1 MFLIV
6 IRRLS
11 SSVHC
16 SSHPLLRVKAYTVT
30 RPPIERITRPD
41 YNSTTPSDTSTR
53 TTRSIS
59 FSYFSPYC
67 LFKMNLYKLAQGK
80 YHVRHIIFASNNHLD
95 VFRANPQLHLA
106 ILLLASAHLPVLIPS
121 FESTFRWRTALRL
134 SPVVLF
140 ASSPSLI
147 IPSSPYCLLS
157 TTHFRYPHRV
167 SHIGSLFLP
176 RTTLFSFFLTFL
188 SWVLS
193 WHTSTPDKGHCCFA
207 ISPDVL
213 FHLILTP
220 LTAASSTCLSRI
232 LLAHAHIF
240 FLPFVSEPTPRSFRF
255 LKPRHTPT
263 PHLSKT
269 VKHCNSSRKSL
280 SLTTKILQ
288 CLQILRHSS
297 SHWSYAAFIVCIC
310 RRV

>member
-1 MFLIV
+1 
-6 IRRLS
+6 
-11 SSVHC
+11 
-16 SSHPLLRVKAYTVT
+16 
-30 RPPIERITRPD
+30 
-41 YNSTTPSDTSTR
+41 
-53 TTRSIS
+53 
-59 FSYFSPYC
+59 
-67 LFKMNLYKLAQGK
+67 MNLYKLAQGK

-176 RTTLFSFFLTFL
+176 PTALSSFFLTFL

-193 WHTSTPDKGHCCFA
+193 WHTSTPDAGHCCLA

-213 FHLILTP
+213 FYLILTP
-220 LTAASSTCLSRI
+220 LTPASSTRLLVSYSRTPLFFSLSFGASSSPI
-232 LLAHAHIF
+232 LRMPSSILSTT
-240 FLPFVSEPTPRSFRF
+240 LPVLIPALPTYHRPPRSLPRIAFYPAMRLARIIRTHLTLIPFPETTLHTNSTPIKKQQNTATRVASRFR
-255 LKPRHTPT
+255 P
-263 PHLSKT
+263 
-269 VKHCNSSRKSL
+269 
-280 SLTTKILQ
+280 
-288 CLQILRHSS
+288 
-297 SHWSYAAFIVCIC
+297 
-310 RRV
+310 